1 MQDARS
7 QSHRGAVFLS
17 ASGLFASIL
26 AALCLCVGCADPA
39 RALDDAQE
47 SARNGDYEGQREIL
61 RRALESSPEDLPLLM
76 EAARYYLRSSP
87 QGRYKPRLAL
97 HYAMR
102 AARASESPDG
112 EVSKLVFKAYRAAG
126 SLEEERELLVAGL
139 RAVGHP
145 DSEAPQLRQPVDPD
159 LLEPTLANLREQ
171 KRREEG
177 GQPLPPCEEGMAY
190 IPAGRYPTGPESF
203 TRDETIEV
211 QGLCIDQ
218 VAPGGLASQ
227 FENAAA
233 LDAACSAVDKRRCSD
248 NEMQVACG
256 AMAAVLG
263 THPACVMNRVLRCCS
278 APHLRTP

>member
-7 QSHRGAVFLS
+7 QRRQSAILPSALS
-17 ASGLFASIL
+17 LFVSIL
-26 AALCLCVGCADPA
+26 VALCLCVSCADPA
-39 RALDDAQE
+39 RALEDAQE
-47 SARNGDYEGQREIL
+47 SARNGDYEGQREII

-76 EAARYYLRSSP
+76 AAARYYLRSP
-87 QGRYKPRLAL
+87 PEGRYKPRLAL

-102 AARASESPDG
+102 AARASEYPDG

-139 RAVGHP
+139 RAVAHP
-145 DSEAPQLRQPVDPD
+145 DAETPQLRQPVDPD

-177 GQPLPPCEEGMAY
+177 GQPLPRCEEGMEY

-203 TRDETIEV
+203 TREETIEV

-218 VAPGGLASQ
+218 VVPGGLASQ
-227 FENAAA
+227 LGSDAE
-233 LDAACSAVDKRRCSD
+233 LDAACSAVDKRRCSVG
-248 NEMQVACG
+248 ERQVACG

-263 THPACVMNRVLRCCS
+263 THPACVMKRVLRCCR
-278 APHLRTP
+278 APQLRNL